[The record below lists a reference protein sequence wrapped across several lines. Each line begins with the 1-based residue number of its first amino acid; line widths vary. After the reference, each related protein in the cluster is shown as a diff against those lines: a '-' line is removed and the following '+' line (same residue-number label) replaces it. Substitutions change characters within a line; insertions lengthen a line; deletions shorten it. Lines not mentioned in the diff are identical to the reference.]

1 MSEGEIDMSICLLV
15 IPIALGM
22 RAVMGEKKFNEW
34 VESNTMRI
42 ATNFKDEQD
51 LLQTVKGAGHDAEPW
66 GEMYKTHI
74 DKDLWFFWE
83 KHEGKW
89 QANFSKSDDINKI
102 KAFFR
107 DLQRSANRQILYV
120 EPQATKIEPKIEGT
134 LPTIYTDKELLEETL
149 LKYGARKKLY
159 RKNRTLICEME
170 EFTLEF
176 RQKEPGVPYELSF
189 TGYKDTRAV
198 YNAVRQLDEG
208 YRSAVQEYTYVNV
221 KKKLE
226 EKSLTVENE
235 EIMEDNSIVLTVTI

>member
-1 MSEGEIDMSICLLV
+1 MSICLLV

-34 VESNTMRI
+34 VESNTMRM

-51 LLQTVKGAGHDAEPW
+51 LLQTVKSAGHDAEPW

-74 DKDLWFFWE
+74 GKELWFFWE

-89 QANFSKSDDINKI
+89 QANFSKSDDMNKI
-102 KAFFR
+102 KTFFR

-149 LKYGARKKLY
+149 LKYGAQKKLY
-159 RKNRTLICEME
+159 RKNRTLICELE
-170 EFTLEF
+170 GFTLEF

-198 YNAVRQLDEG
+198 YDAMRQLDEG
-208 YRSAVQEYTYVNV
+208 YRSAVQEHTYMNV

-226 EKSLTVENE
+226 EKKLTVESE
-235 EIMEDNSIVLTVTI
+235 EIMEDNSIVLTVAI